1 MRPVLIGLVA
11 ALTIGCAS
19 ANPRPQAVEPNPC
32 TNPTYLAL
40 RERPL
45 NELSEREYEHLRDL
59 ERACAE
65 YQINLEAQKTVRRM
79 DAWRRNLV
87 IILFGTAAVLT
98 AIVAPTL

>member
-79 DAWRRNLV
+79 DAWRRVVVIFLLGGALV
-87 IILFGTAAVLT
+87 GTIYAAS
-98 AIVAPTL
+98 I